1 MVSFIQIQ
9 TFLEVARTESFTK
22 ASKQLLVPRSTIS
35 ARIQALEESLNVAL
49 LNRTTRQVSLTHEGQ
64 RYYERCFEAID
75 TLKTLEQEFED
86 QEVLRGLIRVTIPID
101 LPKDR
106 FVELLSDFHKQ
117 HPEVSFDVNV
127 NDDLLDMVSENI
139 DLALRG
145 KSPGNDGLIARKFGS
160 GKMVFVAR
168 SDLLPQKAGKS
179 LAKAL
184 DKMDLFDPTGMAAS
198 LGLSKEGTFV
208 RTKSFEL
215 AKSLVV
221 HGKGVGFLPKT
232 MCEALIEE
240 GALCVLQTDLILP
253 ELPLYIVRPVKK
265 HLPQRVR
272 AFVDFLVKSN
282 KE

>member
-145 KSPGNDGLIARKFGS
+145 KSPGNDGLIARKFGA

-215 AKSLVV
+215 TKSLVV

>member
-145 KSPGNDGLIARKFGS
+145 KSPGNDGLIARKFGA

-179 LAKAL
+179 LARAL

-198 LGLSKEGTFV
+198 LGLSKERTFV

-215 AKSLVV
+215 TKSLVV